1 MSQVLMSRSEQ
12 VKLSHQIDQEILS
25 LLIEADIPMG
35 INEVLEV
42 VAERVHRIPADIA
55 SVLSSGIA
63 RKVYQSDFTKGW
75 VFVDGADE
83 RNEQRQKVLE
93 QELVRQSGAA
103 DMRDL
108 MKAAAQKVDSEQKLV
123 SSFLL
128 GVQQGRFSIDYMKAQ
143 VSLVRSA

>member
-12 VKLSHQIDQEILS
+12 VKLSQQIDQEILN
-25 LLIEADIPMG
+25 LLTEADVPMS

-42 VAERVHRIPADIA
+42 VAERVHRIPADVT

-63 RKVYQSDFTKGW
+63 RKTYQSDFIKGW
-75 VFVDGADE
+75 VFINGADK

-93 QELVRQSGAA
+93 QELVRQGGVA

-108 MKAAAQKVDSEQKLV
+108 MKTAAEEVDSEQKLV
-123 SSFLL
+123 SSLLL
-128 GVQQGRFSIDYMKAQ
+128 GVQQGTFSIDYIKAQ
-143 VSLVRSA
+143 VSLVRLA